1 MIPRDLK
8 KEKRRNNKGAE
19 TQIKNALQKATAAAT
34 SPSFIIKNLKL
45 AWKTMSV
52 KEKREVRKIARIK

>member
-1 MIPRDLK
+1 MIPRDLN
-8 KEKRRNNKGAE
+8 KEKRRESKGAE
-19 TQIKNALQKATAAAT
+19 TQIKNALQRATSAAT

-52 KEKREVRKIARIK
+52 KEKREVRKISRQK